1 MKASTL
7 NTLLDR
13 LLKAE
18 KDNEVLRYKN
28 TQLNG
33 IMQSQ
38 KSQIVQLK
46 AQIVAIKNGV
56 DVTAEESK
64 P

>member
-1 MKASTL
+1 MKTSTL

-13 LLKAE
+13 YLKAE

-38 KSQIVQLK
+38 NSKITQLK
-46 AQIVAIKNGV
+46 AQIVALKNGV
-56 DVTAEESK
+56 DVTAEEK
-64 P
+64 Q